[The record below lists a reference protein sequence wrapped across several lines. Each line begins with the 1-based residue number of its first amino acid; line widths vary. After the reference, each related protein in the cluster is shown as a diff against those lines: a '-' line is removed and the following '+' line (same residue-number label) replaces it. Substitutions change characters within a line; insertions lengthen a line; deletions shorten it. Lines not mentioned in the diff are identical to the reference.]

1 MKKHKLAIAYR
12 VYPLISKIPAVYQ
25 EDKFKLVKLGFDS
38 LIDSLNLKNNIEY
51 KIWIILDA
59 CPNEYAEYFN
69 NKLENLDYELIFTD
83 KIGNQKTFDLQ
94 LKILLEQDF
103 SDYVYFAEDD
113 YFYLKDNFN
122 VALEFIENNNIDFLT
137 TYNHPNNNSL
147 EIANINRQESD
158 VILYKNYKW
167 QTQASTT
174 MAFFAKKS
182 TLSET
187 KDIFLTYTKKNFD
200 NAMWFSL
207 TNYKL
212 TNIFKCLY
220 YLIKD
225 KSIAY
230 IFLKAYLFVP
240 YQLFFGK
247 KYKLWVITQSLS
259 THLDKPTIANEV
271 DWQSEFDFYTKH
283 QK

>member
-12 VYPLISKIPAVYQ
+12 VYPFISKLPAIYPD
-25 EDKFKLVKLGFDS
+25 DKFSLIKLGFDS
-38 LIDSLNLKNNIEY
+38 LMDSLNFKNNIDF
-51 KIWIILDA
+51 KIWIILDS
-59 CPNEYAEYFN
+59 CPKEYFEYFE
-69 NKLENLDYELIFTD
+69 NKLKNSNYELINVNKF
-83 KIGNQKTFDLQ
+83 GNPKTFDLQ

-103 SDYVYFAEDD
+103 SEYVYFAEDD

-122 VALEFIENNNIDFLT
+122 VALDFIENNNVDFLT
-137 TYNHPNNNSL
+137 TYNHPDNNRL
-147 EIANINRQESD
+147 EIAQINRQKSD
-158 VILYKNYKW
+158 FIDFDSNKW

-174 MAFFAKKS
+174 MTFFAKKS
-182 TLSET
+182 TLNET

-212 TNIFKCLY
+212 TNLFKCVY

-230 IFLKAYLFVP
+230 IFLKAYMFVP
-240 YQLFFGK
+240 FQLFFGK

-259 THLDKPTIANEV
+259 THLDKPTIASEV
-271 DWQSEFDFYTKH
+271 DWQSEFNLYSKN
-283 QK
+283 